1 MISNHLQEKKILIWL
16 YLSLFLLII
25 LINIGG
31 LTRLT
36 DSGLS
41 ITKWEIITGIFPP
54 LTDLDWNNYFDE
66 YKKIPE
72 YKKVNYEITLNEFK
86 YIFWWEYIHRL
97 AARVCV
103 IFFVF
108 PFLFFL
114 FTQKLSKNEMFIGF
128 SITFLYFFQGFIGW
142 YMVQSGLIHNV
153 DVSHFRLA
161 THLVIA
167 KIILCLT
174 FFLILKIKFKNFI
187 FNNFTYATFFFLFLI
202 FVQIMLGA
210 FVSGT
215 DAGSVYQ
222 TWPLMGNDAIP
233 NEIEFKNLIKNN
245 YLYDIVFLQFIH
257 RNFAYFI
264 FFYFLIFFFVLKKKN
279 IHLISANYVFLLIF
293 IQIVLGIF
301 TLTSGLNIFIASM
314 HQLFSAFLLL
324 SVIYLLFQVSLLK
337 KYT

>member
-1 MISNHLQEKKILIWL
+1 
-16 YLSLFLLII
+16 
-25 LINIGG
+25 
-31 LTRLT
+31 
-36 DSGLS
+36 
-41 ITKWEIITGIFPP
+41 
-54 LTDLDWNNYFDE
+54 
-66 YKKIPE
+66 
-72 YKKVNYEITLNEFK
+72 
-86 YIFWWEYIHRL
+86 
-97 AARVCV
+97 
-103 IFFVF
+103 
-108 PFLFFL
+108 
-114 FTQKLSKNEMFIGF
+114 
-128 SITFLYFFQGFIGW
+128 
-142 YMVQSGLIHNV
+142 MVQSGLINNV

-161 THLVIA
+161 IHLIIA

-202 FVQIMLGA
+202 FFQIMLGA

-215 DAGSVYQ
+215 DAGNVYQ
-222 TWPLMGNDAIP
+222 TWPLMGKDVIP

-245 YLYDIVFLQFIH
+245 YLYDVVFLQFIH
-257 RNFAYFI
+257 RNFAYII
-264 FFYFLIFFFVLKKKN
+264 FFYFLILFFLLKKKN
-279 IHLISANYVFLLIF
+279 IYLISANCVFLLVF